1 MKYKYYVGIIK
12 SEGSIRYV
20 YKLVDNQR
28 IRCDVKLG
36 LVTATEAE
44 ILAGLKEGDIV
55 YVKN

>member
-1 MKYKYYVGIIK
+1 MPINAIYK
-12 SEGSIRYV
+12 EGSIRYV
-20 YKLVDNQR
+20 YKLVDDQR

-44 ILAGLKEGDIV
+44 ILAGLQEGDIV